1 MNGTY
6 DCSDTSQTS
15 QCRLL
20 SLPQEILDKV
30 AIYVLERSYLM
41 NRNPSS
47 QSEGKPFTPASL
59 AILRTSRVLSKSA
72 LRALY
77 THSIIRYKICFT
89 DFIERWPD
97 INCYTLDFI
106 QVVEFEI
113 NEAWARKTFDNCTLP
128 PEESKDQFML
138 ELGALFTGRA
148 TPLVEFEDQAV
159 LSGGGKLNEWAVPH
173 MGLQDRS
180 VLAAFQG
187 SQVLRKRC
195 QIRLVVPGGELVS
208 KLNESWCRAFEKF
221 AGFETL
227 VAEMTTSTDKII
239 SRCNVNDFLRG
250 GDLNLEALAREW
262 ESSLGPWIFRQALSD
277 GQRYWTRSVE
287 FSPRKF
293 QVESVRVKGSQS
305 LKDLDIL
312 MKRLKSSRYR
322 LE

>member
-1 MNGTY
+1 M
-6 DCSDTSQTS
+6 
-15 QCRLL
+15 
-20 SLPQEILDKV
+20 
-30 AIYVLERSYLM
+30 
-41 NRNPSS
+41 
-47 QSEGKPFTPASL
+47 
-59 AILRTSRVLSKSA
+59 
-72 LRALY
+72 LY
-77 THSIIRYKICFT
+77 AHSIIRYKICFT

-138 ELGALFTGRA
+138 ELGGLFTGRA
-148 TPLVEFEDQAV
+148 TPLMEFEDQAV

-173 MGLQDRS
+173 MGLQDRT

-195 QIRLVVPGGELVS
+195 QVKLVVPNGELVS
-208 KLNESWCRAFEKF
+208 KLDQSWCRAFEKF
-221 AGFETL
+221 TGFETL
-227 VAEMTTSTDKII
+227 VAEMTISTDKII

-293 QVESVRVKGSQS
+293 QAERIQMEGSQS
-305 LKDLDIL
+305 LRDLDIL